1 MTFKKH
7 SRGLVACLALGLLV
21 ALTASNALASATI
34 TIVNNN
40 VAGVG
45 FNDTSPR
52 APVGGNP
59 GTTLGDQRL
68 FIFQYGANL
77 WGNILTSAVPILV
90 RSQFAAQTCT
100 ATSATLGSTGTLT
113 IHRDFA
119 GAPFT
124 GTWYQQALA
133 NRLFG
138 SDLSPA
144 NPDMTSTF
152 NSNIDLGCFGPG
164 LLWYYGTDGLEGAN
178 IELLPVI
185 IHELGHGLGFA
196 SQTSASSGAY
206 NGGFPTA
213 YDHFLMD
220 NTLGLHWDQMTQAQ
234 RAASAISLNHLVW
247 DGARGKAEA
256 AAFLG
261 PRPQLVVNSP
271 GAIAG
276 NYDVQTATFGAAI
289 TLGGFTG
296 NVVMADDGVAPNG
309 DVCDPIVNGAQ
320 LLGNIALVDRGTC
333 TFVSKAL
340 AVQAAGATGMIV
352 VNNVAAGL
360 PGMGGADP
368 SITIPCIGISLADG
382 NAIKAQLGGGVNVTM
397 VLNPGLKAGADNSGR
412 PFMYAPNPVQSG
424 SSVSHWDVSATPN
437 LLMEPAINTDL
448 HNSVDITHGAFVD
461 IGWFPEAVPV
471 TLDEFAALG
480 QADGVMVRWHF
491 SDLTDVGTIT
501 LERAI
506 DANGPFAPQQTELGQ
521 DGSVTTA
528 LDTSAEPGVTY
539 YYHLRITDRRGQK
552 SVVGQTY
559 GQRLTEALRVTLL
572 NPNPNPVVDGV
583 TALRYR
589 IGAAGHVKLTITD
602 VSGRQVR
609 TLQDESVRAGEHVM
623 QWDGK
628 NSQGSSVAAGVYF
641 VRLQS
646 ALGAKTQ
653 RVIVVR

>member
-7 SRGLVACLALGLLV
+7 NRGLVACLALSLLV
-21 ALTASNALASATI
+21 ALTAGNALASATI

-40 VAGVG
+40 AAGVG
-45 FNDTSPR
+45 FNDPAPR

-59 GTTLGDQRL
+59 GLTLGDQRL
-68 FIFQYGANL
+68 FIFQYGANK
-77 WGNILTSAVPILV
+77 WGNILTSSVPILV

-100 ATSATLGSTGTLT
+100 ATSAVLGSTGALT

-124 GTWYQQALA
+124 GTWYQQSLA
-133 NRLFG
+133 NRLNG
-138 SDLSPA
+138 TDLSAA

-185 IHELGHGLGFA
+185 MHELGHGLGFA
-196 SQTSASSGAY
+196 SQTNASSGAY

-220 NTLGLHWDQMTQAQ
+220 NTLGLHWDQITQAQ
-234 RAASAISLNHLVW
+234 RAASAISINHLVW

-256 AAFLG
+256 AAVLG
-261 PRPQLVVNSP
+261 ARPQLQVNSP

-276 NYDVQTATFGAAI
+276 NYDVQTASFGPAI

-296 NVVMADDGVAPNG
+296 DVVLAEDGTVPIN
-309 DVCDPIVNGAQ
+309 DVCEPITNGGS
-320 LLGNIALVDRGTC
+320 LVGKFALVDRGIC

-340 AVQAAGATGMIV
+340 AVQAAGASGMIV

-382 NAIKAQLGGGVNVTM
+382 NAIKAQLGGGVNVTIL
-397 VLNPGLKAGADNSGR
+397 LNPALKAGADNSGR
-412 PFMYAPNPVQSG
+412 PFMFAPNPVQSG
-424 SSVSHWDVSATPN
+424 SSVSHWDVSASPN
-437 LLMEPAINTDL
+437 LLMEPAINNDL
-448 HNSVDITHGAFVD
+448 HDTIDITHGAFVD
-461 IGWFPEAVPV
+461 IGWFPETVPV
-471 TLDEFAALG
+471 TLDEFTALG
-480 QADGVMVRWHF
+480 QADGVLVRWHF
-491 SDLTDVGTIT
+491 TDLADVGTIT

-506 DANGPFAPQQTELGQ
+506 DANGPWAPQQTELGQ
-521 DGSVTTA
+521 EAAVTTA

-559 GQRLTEALRVTLL
+559 GQRLTEALRISLL
-572 NPNPNPVVDGV
+572 NPNPNPVVGGV

-589 IGAAGHVKLTITD
+589 IGQAGHVKLTITD

-609 TLQDESVRAGEHVM
+609 TLQDEAVRAGEHVQ

-628 NSQGSSVAAGVYF
+628 NNQGSAVAAGVYF

-646 ALGAKTQ
+646 TLGVKTQ
-653 RVIVVR
+653 RVTVVR